1 MKIGKNQIVKSVE
14 KRIQYYQRCM
24 AGTFILGILAGLSIL
39 CTKSLIAV
47 TAWSGLQQIY
57 VKIFFCFL
65 IAATGI
71 ATGSAY
77 RRRIRLLRVHRH
89 KLLSDTRGQQP
100 FTKPVREQFIT
111 EIQALF
117 GMLFFL
123 AAASLYIHC
132 PILKLP
138 FLLDCNLARLALIVG
153 FLLLCRISLGLERKD
168 PLFSLN
174 PVQDYVK
181 GLKSRGRVHRSRQ
194 DYPRAY
200 IEAGR
205 DFRKKESTQTPENRS
220 AQSL

>member
-1 MKIGKNQIVKSVE
+1 MKVGKNHIVESLE
-14 KRIQYYQRCM
+14 KRIRYYRRCM

-47 TAWSGLQQIY
+47 TEWSGLRQIY

-77 RRRIRLLRVHRH
+77 RRRIRLLRVRRN
-89 KLLSDTRGQQP
+89 KLLSDARGQQP
-100 FTKPVREQFIT
+100 FTNPIREQFIT
-111 EIQALF
+111 EVQALF

-123 AAASLYIHC
+123 ATASLYIHC
-132 PILKLP
+132 PTLKLP

-153 FLLLCRISLGLERKD
+153 FLLLCRISLRMERKD

-174 PVQDYVK
+174 PVQDYVN
-181 GLKSRGRVHRSRQ
+181 GMKSRGGVHKSRQ
-194 DYPRAY
+194 DYPQAY

-205 DFRKKESTQTPENRS
+205 DFR
-220 AQSL
+220 

>member
-1 MKIGKNQIVKSVE
+1 MKVGKNHILISLE
-14 KRIQYYQRCM
+14 KRIRYYRRCM

-47 TAWSGLQQIY
+47 TGWTGLSQIY

-77 RRRIRLLRVHRH
+77 RRRIRLLRVQRN
-89 KLLSDTRGQQP
+89 KLLSDSYGQQP
-100 FTKPVREQFIT
+100 FTKPVPEQFIT

-123 AAASLYIHC
+123 AVASLYIQY
-132 PILKLP
+132 PTMKLP

-153 FLLLCRISLGLERKD
+153 FLFLCRISLKLERKD
-168 PLFSLN
+168 PLVSLN

-181 GLKSRGRVHRSRQ
+181 MQKGGGRAYKSLP
-194 DYPRAY
+194 DYPQAY
-200 IEAGR
+200 TEAGR
-205 DFRKKESTQTPENRS
+205 DFRETGSAKIPENRS
-220 AQSL
+220 RP